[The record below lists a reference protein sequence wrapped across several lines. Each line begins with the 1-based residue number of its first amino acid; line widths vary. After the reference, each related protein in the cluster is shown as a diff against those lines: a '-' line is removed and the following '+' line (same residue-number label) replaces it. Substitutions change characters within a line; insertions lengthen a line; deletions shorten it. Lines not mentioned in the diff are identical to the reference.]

1 MQLRAQTWIWE
12 APKKKGYND
21 CWGEKRS
28 FEYCCIYCRKCYQA
42 SMGLVDFQMC
52 PFYLIFCFPL
62 VSWKDSLAA
71 TKLTKSS
78 KSHWSILPFEGRQCG
93 RNTCLGSWTDEAHCF
108 RIWENSKAR
117 SSRETRC
124 LRVWQIPWGVG
135 EEARGFLY
143 PCCSRLISRG
153 SRCLKSL
160 GRKIVWQWLT
170 QQSDL

>member
-1 MQLRAQTWIWE
+1 
-12 APKKKGYND
+12 
-21 CWGEKRS
+21 
-28 FEYCCIYCRKCYQA
+28 
-42 SMGLVDFQMC
+42 MC

-124 LRVWQIPWGVG
+124 LRVCQIPWGVG

-153 SRCLKSL
+153 IQVSEEFGKEDCVAVADSAKWSLRKCSQLYPLSESRIHSTLKTLASVARL
-160 GRKIVWQWLT
+160 DWEIHFLFQIFI
-170 QQSDL
+170 